1 MAYLHMSFR
10 LEHAGVS
17 DTGLQRTHNEDSI
30 LMMPDHGLFVICDG
44 MGGHASGAVASTLA
58 VQTIAECFQA
68 GRWNPPEEPLVTA
81 ILKANTAVHHRST
94 TDPQCHNMGT
104 TVVGVRVEGDKV
116 HLAHVG
122 DSRIYLLRGE
132 ELSQVTRDHSLIN
145 LYADRPEYI
154 GKLGPAHSN
163 IIVRAVGLHEN
174 VEVEHHDMA
183 LAPNDL
189 FLLCSDGLIDMVDD
203 WMVREMVT
211 SGDDIDTVVQNLIRA
226 ANANG
231 GSDNVSVILVRALG
245 V

>member
-1 MAYLHMSFR
+1 MPFR

-68 GRWNPPEEPLVTA
+68 GRWAPPEEPLVTA
-81 ILKANTAVHHRST
+81 ILKANAAVHQRST
-94 TDPQCHNMGT
+94 SDPQCHNMGT
-104 TVVGVRVEGDKV
+104 TVVGVRVDGENV
-116 HLAHVG
+116 HLCHVG

-132 ELSQVTRDHSLIN
+132 ELQQVTRDHSLIN

-163 IIVRAVGLHEN
+163 IIVRAIGLHEH
-174 VEVEHHDMA
+174 VEVEHNTVP
-183 LAPNDL
+183 LQPNDL

-231 GSDNVSVILVRALG
+231 GSDNVSVILVRALAS
-245 V
+245 

>member
-1 MAYLHMSFR
+1 MPFR
-10 LEHAGVS
+10 LEHAGGS

-30 LMMPDHGLFVICDG
+30 LMMPDHGVFVICDG

-58 VQTIAECFQA
+58 VQTIAECFQT
-68 GRWNPPEEPLVTA
+68 GRWSAPEEPLVTA
-81 ILKANTAVHHRST
+81 ILKANATVHQRST

-104 TVVGVRVEGDKV
+104 TVVGVRVEGESV

-132 ELSQVTRDHSLIN
+132 ELQQVTRDHSLIN

-163 IIVRAVGLHEN
+163 IIVRAVGLHEH
-174 VEVEHHDMA
+174 VEVEHNTVP
-183 LAPNDL
+183 LQPNDL

-245 V
+245 S

>member
-1 MAYLHMSFR
+1 
-10 LEHAGVS
+10 
-17 DTGLQRTHNEDSI
+17 
-30 LMMPDHGLFVICDG
+30 
-44 MGGHASGAVASTLA
+44 
-58 VQTIAECFQA
+58 
-68 GRWNPPEEPLVTA
+68 
-81 ILKANTAVHHRST
+81 
-94 TDPQCHNMGT
+94 MGT
-104 TVVGVRVEGDKV
+104 TVVGVRVDGDSV

-132 ELSQVTRDHSLIN
+132 ELQQVTRDHSLIN

-163 IIVRAVGLHEN
+163 IIVRAVGLHEH
-174 VEVEHHDMA
+174 VEVEHNMVPLLKD
-183 LAPNDL
+183 DL

-231 GSDNVSVILVRALG
+231 GSDNVSVILVRALAS
-245 V
+245 